1 MSLEADM
8 SYYGSWNSGPGPV
21 VLALVPWAD
30 MLRHSSEAGEGS
42 MLVYDPEARA
52 ALLSAH
58 RPYQAGEEVFDSH
71 GPGLSH
77 ADLVM
82 DHGCVGEGTADNPRA
97 NRHGIWVFGM

>member
-1 MSLEADM
+1 
-8 SYYGSWNSGPGPV
+8 
-21 VLALVPWAD
+21 
-30 MLRHSSEAGEGS
+30 

-58 RPYQAGEEVFDSH
+58 RSYQAGEEVFDSH

-82 DHGCVGEGTADNPRA
+82 DHGCVGEGTADNPRCA
-97 NRHGIWVFGM
+97 CVLGCWVGVVCI